1 MSFHKT
7 CFEQRPRKKSI
18 MENEIDDI
26 VAVKTYVDPQDENN
40 EISGGNIQTWRIER
54 FLIGRMLKNN
64 IKAMG
69 DLTDNSWH
77 LQTKKDFDV
86 WGIRR
91 LNLDVL
97 EKDGY
102 ITIEKLKG
110 KYNVRVRPTSKPFPK
125 LLDNLTHDERYGR
138 FH

>member
-1 MSFHKT
+1 
-7 CFEQRPRKKSI
+7 

-54 FLIGRMLKNN
+54 FVFGRLLKNN
-64 IKAMG
+64 VDIMG

-77 LQTKKDFDV
+77 FSDKTDFDK

-91 LNLDVL
+91 TYLDVL

-125 LLDNLTHDERYGR
+125 LLDNLTHDERYGYKR
-138 FH
+138 Y

>member
-1 MSFHKT
+1 
-7 CFEQRPRKKSI
+7 

-26 VAVKTYVDPQDENN
+26 VATTTYVDPQDENN
-40 EISGGNIQTWRIER
+40 EISGRNIQLWRIER
-54 FLIGRMLKNN
+54 FVFGRMLKNN
-64 IKAMG
+64 VDIMG

-77 LQTKKDFDV
+77 FDDKTDFDK

-91 LNLDVL
+91 TYLNVL

-110 KYNVRVRPTSKPFPK
+110 KYNVRVRPTNKPFPK
-125 LLDNLTHDERYGR
+125 LLDNLTHDERYGYDR